1 MAATL
6 AYLHAQKEQDK
17 VKSATFLTA
26 QVDFSEAG
34 DLKLF
39 TRRRDDGAADELTR
53 DKGYLDG
60 RYMAATFN
68 LLRGRDLIWNYV
80 VNNYL
85 LGEEPA
91 PFDLLHWN
99 SRHDQPAGQLAPRLS
114 RDALQGE
121 QAGREGRDQRRRNV
135 RSTSAR

>member
-1 MAATL
+1 M
-6 AYLHAQKEQDK
+6 
-17 VKSATFLTA
+17 
-26 QVDFSEAG
+26 DFREAG

-39 TRRRDDGAADELTR
+39 SGDETMALLEELTR
-53 DKGYLDG
+53 EKGYLDG

-99 SRHDQPAGQLAPRLS
+99 QRHDQPAGKLAPRLS
-114 RDALQGE
+114 GDALQGE
-121 QAGREGRDQRRRNV
+121 QAGRERRDQGRGHAGRH
-135 RSTSAR
+135 RSR